1 MADKGHAQ
9 HRNRDGVLFDTAYE
23 NWISL
28 FAILLIMAL
37 GVCWRVAILDLCNK
51 FSFEGAFIR
60 EGFAEERAFNI
71 SNTAGCPGGK
81 GFGVI
86 ATPLDL
92 TQLLNWFKK
101 LKEILA

>member
-51 FSFEGAFIR
+51 FSFEGAFIGD
-60 EGFAEERAFNI
+60 GFPKERAL
-71 SNTAGCPGGK
+71 

-86 ATPLDL
+86 ATTLDL
-92 TQLLNWFKK
+92 TQLLNRFKK